1 MVADGRRLETAA
13 LRSRLAD
20 MEGEL
25 AAAVRAGRES
35 AARLERMGEVCCL
48 CVCEVVGLCGMRVD
62 GGGARRVW

>member
-1 MVADGRRLETAA
+1 MADGRRLETAA

-35 AARLERMGEVCCL
+35 AARLERMGEVCCV
-48 CVCEVVGLCGMRVD
+48 CVFARWLACVG
-62 GGGARRVW
+62 